1 VNGQDSLSALATRYG
16 VGETLTGAV
25 LIVDDDAENLAVLQA
40 FLDSEYVVHAARTGR
55 QALDIAVTTN
65 IDVVIADQRMPEMTG
80 VELLEELRGLKP
92 DVAGILLT
100 AYTDTPVLISAINRA
115 RVFRHM
121 KKPWD
126 PDEILAA
133 VAQAS
138 EHVHQCRLNL
148 RLVNLLARRSDEL
161 ATALDELRTAQQQVL
176 HMERLG
182 TMGRLAAGVTH
193 DLRNVLSGLV
203 MLETQFAA
211 NQVPATL
218 IEPLR
223 VNVAAMRNLL
233 GSLSTINQFA
243 SSGSLNVA
251 TTPVA
256 PADVLRDAET
266 VARMDVNYRERRIV
280 VAIGSALPTLV
291 GDRQKLVQVL
301 VNLLRN
307 ALQATDAG
315 QTIRVEAQRGENN
328 TLVFAVEDEG
338 TGLSPEV
345 ARKVFDPFFS
355 TKGEK
360 GMGMGLYMARLV
372 AESHGGSVRCVAPQ
386 HFKRGARFEL
396 VIPTT
401 PRPH

>member
-1 VNGQDSLSALATRYG
+1 MNEQNTLSALATRYG
-16 VGETLTGAV
+16 VGETLTGTI
-25 LIVDDDAENLAVLQA
+25 LIVDDDQENLAVLQA
-40 FLDSEYVVHAARTGR
+40 FLDSEYVVHAATSGR
-55 QALDIAVTTN
+55 QALEIAVTTG
-65 IDVVIADQRMPEMTG
+65 IDVVIADHRMPEMTG
-80 VELLEELRGLKP
+80 TELLEELRGLKP

-126 PDEILAA
+126 PDELLAA

-148 RLVNLLARRSDEL
+148 RLVNLLARRSEEL
-161 ATALDELRTAQQQVL
+161 STALDELRTAQQHMQ

-193 DLRNVLSGLV
+193 DLRNVLTGLM
-203 MLETQFAA
+203 MLERIATTH
-211 NQVPATL
+211 QVSAQVL
-218 IEPLR
+218 DPLR

-233 GSLSTINQFA
+233 GSLTTLNQFA
-243 SSGSLNVA
+243 SRGALEMTSMALD
-251 TTPVA
+251 
-256 PADVLRDAET
+256 PADVVRDAET
-266 VARMDVNYRERRIV
+266 VARMDLNYRERKLV
-280 VAIGSALPTLV
+280 VSIGPKLPTIL

-301 VNLLRN
+301 VNLLTN

-315 QTIRVEAQRGENN
+315 QTIRVDARPGVGE
-328 TLVFAVEDEG
+328 TIVFAVEDEG
-338 TGLSPEV
+338 SGIPESL

-355 TKGEK
+355 TKGDQ

-372 AESHGGSVRCVAPQ
+372 AESHGGTLRLVTPEQ
-386 HFKRGARFEL
+386 FKRGARFEL
-396 VIPTT
+396 IVPAA
-401 PRPH
+401 PRLH

>member
-1 VNGQDSLSALATRYG
+1 MLATRYG

-40 FLDSEYVVHAARTGR
+40 FLDSEYVVHAAQSGR
-55 QALDIAVTTN
+55 MALELAVTTN
-65 IDVVIADQRMPEMTG
+65 IDVVIADHRMPEMTG
-80 VELLEELRGLKP
+80 TELLEELRGLKP

-126 PDEILAA
+126 PDELLAA

-138 EHVHQCRLNL
+138 EHVHQSRLNM

-161 ATALDELRTAQQQVL
+161 AASVEELRAAQQQIL

-182 TMGRLAAGVTH
+182 TMGRLAAGITH
-193 DLRNVLSGLV
+193 DLKNVLGGLV
-203 MLETQFAA
+203 LLERQFA
-211 NQVPATL
+211 NHQVPAQVA
-218 IEPLR
+218 ESLR

-233 GSLSTINQFA
+233 GSLASLNQFA
-243 SSGSLNVA
+243 SRGALEMNSL
-251 TTPVA
+251 PLE

-266 VARMDVNYRERRIV
+266 VARMDVNYRERKLVISV
-280 VAIGSALPTLV
+280 GPKLPTIQ

-315 QTIRVEAQRGENN
+315 QTIRVDAQQGAGDSI
-328 TLVFAVEDEG
+328 VIAVEDEG
-338 TGLSPEV
+338 AGVPEHL
-345 ARKVFDPFFS
+345 ARRVFDPFFS
-355 TKGEK
+355 TKGDN
-360 GMGMGLYMARLV
+360 GMGMGLYMARVV
-372 AESHGGSVRCVAPQ
+372 AESHGGTLRLVAPSN
-386 HFKRGARFEL
+386 FKRGARFEL
-396 VIPTT
+396 VLPAAS
-401 PRPH
+401 RLH